1 MAYAYGGSNP
11 PPPTSET
18 GGAALAELPRLFLFV
33 GVWLCVVVGTSA
45 VVQPAAGLVVN
56 PERTGHADAADWVLP
71 AKAGDALPAL
81 LDAAF

>member
-1 MAYAYGGSNP
+1 M
-11 PPPTSET
+11 
-18 GGAALAELPRLFLFV
+18 PRLFLFV

-45 VVQPAAGLVVN
+45 FVQPAAGLVDLAPASAIRLVIN